1 MPSQSGSQQENER
14 GTQTQ
19 RPRGRIRGSEEQK
32 IRKSD
37 DQRIRVQK
45 IRDQRIRGQR
55 TTTPASHKRSSS
67 RQHETGERERERNTD
82 KDTGTER
89 ETERK
94 PHRQASDL
102 GTTGEA
108 PPDEVHQS
116 FRDTS
121 DQNFRR
127 RAHSSSTDESH
138 ERAQCGQE
146 QATASSE
153 AQKILNS
160 MRRRRSWCF
169 HRRKDTDSSSGS
181 RGSRRSEGQ
190 IQHHR

>member
-67 RQHETGERERERNTD
+67 RQHETGERERKTQTKTR
-82 KDTGTER
+82 GQRER
-89 ETERK
+89 EREKADATPCSEDLPRK
-94 PHRQASDL
+94 REEDGASDAMARPREKRNRARNSKGHKHQISGL
-102 GTTGEA
+102 LERHHQLIERAHRADNQANTKHRTLRDASVNPKQCPVCEIPATTT
-108 PPDEVHQS
+108 QS
-116 FRDTS
+116 LDTS
-121 DQNFRR
+121 KP
-127 RAHSSSTDESH
+127 
-138 ERAQCGQE
+138 
-146 QATASSE
+146 
-153 AQKILNS
+153 KI
-160 MRRRRSWCF
+160 
-169 HRRKDTDSSSGS
+169 
-181 RGSRRSEGQ
+181 
-190 IQHHR
+190 